1 MKILLLL
8 EVFCIGFSCAGNI
21 YCMHHAYNR
30 WIIDFPMVC
39 LAIFALFS
47 YVVLYDHHLNRGIL
61 FLGITIIFSTI
72 ALYLISSLYFHLGPE
87 VNLLE
92 NENFLS
98 VILIIR
104 TLIVSVIIIMMI
116 TLYKKIYSKYHTP
129 NIYFKKIRFWSFF
142 GVLSFFLMIP
152 NRLFK
157 ALKISSNN
165 FYMLGFILSYLLIL
179 LFILFR
185 PKFLNRAG
193 LKIILSK
200 AFNRNEQTH
209 NINTDFEFQFYTKC
223 YYLQAKAT
231 LEEFGKMIN
240 LTPDLL
246 NKYIYQNY
254 STNFN
259 DLVNKARVD
268 YFVAL
273 VYDGKHTNLTIEA
286 LARLSGFGSRQSLYT
301 KFKKFHGGNPSELCN
316 SIKAT
321 DQPTDVIIP
330 ELQKPVISANS
341 EAK

>member
-1 MKILLLL
+1 
-8 EVFCIGFSCAGNI
+8 
-21 YCMHHAYNR
+21 
-30 WIIDFPMVC
+30 
-39 LAIFALFS
+39 
-47 YVVLYDHHLNRGIL
+47 
-61 FLGITIIFSTI
+61 
-72 ALYLISSLYFHLGPE
+72 
-87 VNLLE
+87 
-92 NENFLS
+92 
-98 VILIIR
+98 
-104 TLIVSVIIIMMI
+104 
-116 TLYKKIYSKYHTP
+116 
-129 NIYFKKIRFWSFF
+129 
-142 GVLSFFLMIP
+142 
-152 NRLFK
+152 
-157 ALKISSNN
+157 
-165 FYMLGFILSYLLIL
+165 MLGFILSYLLIL

-254 STNFN
+254 STTFN